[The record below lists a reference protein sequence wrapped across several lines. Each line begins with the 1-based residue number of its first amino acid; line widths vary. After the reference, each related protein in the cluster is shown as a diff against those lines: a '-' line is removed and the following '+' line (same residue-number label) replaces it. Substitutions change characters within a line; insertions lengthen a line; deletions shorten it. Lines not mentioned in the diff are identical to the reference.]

1 MDVTVESTV
10 KCALIM
16 LTLVVQYKGQTFT
29 LSFPNDP
36 APTVA
41 EMQAQIELLTDV
53 KKDAQRLFQKRRRVD
68 CSDVSRPLSDVCDCS
83 DNALS
88 LLLMA
93 GASTAQIEDMKAT
106 QSAVQEEMRIRENRR
121 IVDISK
127 RNRGIQARDAV
138 STSYRFHAIEPLKN
152 FADADKAQE
161 VLEKLANDRGIL
173 AVMAKHKWSVGVLAE
188 MPPDGKVGVDPVCV
202 LGLNQNKGQ
211 KILLRLRTDDL
222 LGFRKFLSIKKVL
235 FHELSHNVHSEHDNK
250 FYQLM
255 RQVEKECNELDW
267 TNSGG
272 AAVGGSGAIL
282 RGEDDSGTSA
292 SSGHR
297 LGGGSAASSRLLNIA
312 PPSSTSTSNAELL
325 RAVQT
330 PSIEHGDH
338 PATTTATEDIEMK
351 ETKSITTE
359 PAPLPQP
366 ATLHSSKPDLTM
378 SEVHEQT
385 VDEEVATL
393 AMSARERRIHDA
405 VSHLQAHYSGDAISK
420 AVSLLY
426 KIVSNIITHPADVKF
441 RSIRKANRLFEG
453 QVARFPE
460 CLEFLLALG
469 FEDQLDKFVLVREDP
484 ALLWI
489 GRSTLEVLLPMAA

>member
-1 MDVTVESTV
+1 MTITGRARNRSTE
-10 KCALIM
+10 
-16 LTLVVQYKGQTFT
+16 YKGKTFT
-29 LSFPNDP
+29 LSLSNEPS
-36 APTVA
+36 VA
-41 EMQAQIELLTDV
+41 ELQAQIELLTDV
-53 KKDAQRLFQKRRRVD
+53 KKDSQRLFQKRRRVD
-68 CSDVSRPLSDVCDCS
+68 CSDISRPLSDVCDCS
-83 DNALS
+83 DNAAS

-121 IVDISK
+121 VVDISK

-138 STSYRFHAIEPLKN
+138 STNYRFHAIEPLKN
-152 FADADKAQE
+152 FADADKAQGI
-161 VLEKLANDRGIL
+161 LEKLANDRGIL

-222 LGFRKFLSIKKVL
+222 LGFRKFISIKKVL

-267 TNSGG
+267 THSGG
-272 AAVGGSGAIL
+272 AAVGGSGASL
-282 RGEDDSGTSA
+282 RDDGGSGA
-292 SSGHR
+292 SVSNGHR
-297 LGGGSAASSRLLNIA
+297 LGGGSAVTSRLLNIA
-312 PPSSTSTSNAELL
+312 PPSSTSELPSP
-325 RAVQT
+325 VQT
-330 PSIEHGDH
+330 SSNEKDDH
-338 PATTTATEDIEMK
+338 PATNVATEDIEMK
-351 ETKSITTE
+351 DTE
-359 PAPLPQP
+359 VIADEVSPVHQTASLQDP
-366 ATLHSSKPDLTM
+366 KPDQTM
-378 SEVHEQT
+378 PEVHEQT

-393 AMSARERRIHDA
+393 AMSDRERRIHDA
-405 VSHLQAHYSGDAISK
+405 VSHLQAHYSGDTIFK

-469 FEDQLDKFVLVREDP
+469 FEDQPDKFVLVREDP

-489 GRSTLEVLLPMAA
+489 GRSTLEVLLPAAA

>member
-1 MDVTVESTV
+1 
-10 KCALIM
+10 M
-16 LTLVVQYKGQTFT
+16 LTLSVQYKGQTHA
-29 LSFPNDP
+29 LRFPDEPP
-36 APTVA
+36 ASVA
-41 EMQAQIELLTDV
+41 ELQTQVERATGVQP
-53 KKDAQRLFQKRRRVD
+53 DAQRLFQLRRRVD
-68 CSDVSRPLSDVCDCS
+68 CSDVARLVRDACDCS
-83 DNALS
+83 DGAAP
-88 LLLMA
+88 LLLLA

-106 QSAVQEEMRIRENRR
+106 QSAVQREMEMRESRR
-121 IVDISK
+121 VVDIAK
-127 RNRGIQARDAV
+127 RNRSLQARDAV
-138 STSYRFHAIEPLKN
+138 ATSYRFHAIEPLKN
-152 FADADKAQE
+152 FADKNKAHE
-161 VLEKLANDRGIL
+161 ILDKLANDRGIL
-173 AVMAKHKWSVGVLAE
+173 AVMAKHKWSVGVLEE

-282 RGEDDSGTSA
+282 HDEDDSGRHA

-297 LGGGSAASSRLLNIA
+297 LGGGSAGTSRLLNIA
-312 PPSSTSTSNAELL
+312 SPAPIAQEQLVPTTKPDVHFIASPAPIAQEQLVPTTKPDVHLPPAEL
-325 RAVQT
+325 AEPEKQ
-330 PSIEHGDH
+330 
-338 PATTTATEDIEMK
+338 PAATVITEDVEM
-351 ETKSITTE
+351 EDRESANTE
-359 PAPLPQP
+359 AAPLPQT
-366 ATLHSSKPDLTM
+366 A
-378 SEVHEQT
+378 
-385 VDEEVATL
+385 DEEVATL
-393 AMSARERRIHDA
+393 AMSGRERRIHDA
-405 VSHLQAHYSGDAISK
+405 VRHLQVHYSAEAIAK
-420 AVSLLY
+420 AASLLH
-426 KIVSNIITHPADVKF
+426 KIVSNIITHPADAKF

-469 FEDQLDKFVLVREDP
+469 FEDQSDKFVLIREDP

-489 GRSTLEVLLPMAA
+489 GRSTLEVLLPAAA

>member
-1 MDVTVESTV
+1 
-10 KCALIM
+10 
-16 LTLVVQYKGQTFT
+16 
-29 LSFPNDP
+29 
-36 APTVA
+36 
-41 EMQAQIELLTDV
+41 MQAQIELLTDV

-83 DNALS
+83 DNAAS

-93 GASTAQIEDMKAT
+93 GASRAQIEDMKAT
-106 QSAVQEEMRIRENRR
+106 QSAVQAEMRIRENRR
-121 IVDISK
+121 VVDISK
-127 RNRGIQARDAV
+127 RNKGIQAREAV
-138 STSYRFHAIEPLKN
+138 STNYRFHAIEPLKN
-152 FADADKAQE
+152 FADSEKAQE
-161 VLEKLANDRGIL
+161 ILENLANDRGIL

-267 TNSGG
+267 TNSSG
-272 AAVGGSGAIL
+272 AAIGGSGAIL
-282 RGEDDSGTSA
+282 RDDGDFGTSA
-292 SSGHR
+292 SSGQR
-297 LGGGSAASSRLLNIA
+297 LGGGSAMTSRLLSIA
-312 PPSSTSTSNAELL
+312 PRSLTSTSSSELPSP
-325 RAVQT
+325 VET
-330 PSIEHGDH
+330 PSNEHDNH
-338 PATTTATEDIEMK
+338 PATSVATEDIEMK
-351 ETKSITTE
+351 ETDSITSESPQLHQTTTLQDPE
-359 PAPLPQP
+359 PDQ
-366 ATLHSSKPDLTM
+366 TMPD
-378 SEVHEQT
+378 VHERS

-393 AMSARERRIHDA
+393 AMSDRERRIHDA
-405 VSHLQAHYSGDAISK
+405 VSHLQAHYNGDVISK

-426 KIVSNIITHPADVKF
+426 KIVSNIISHPADVKF

-453 QVARFPE
+453 QVAKFPE
-460 CLEFLLALG
+460 CLEFLQALG
-469 FEDQLDKFVLVREDP
+469 FEDQSDKFVLVREDP

-489 GRSTLEVLLPMAA
+489 GRSTLEVLLPAAA